1 MRRSIGLVVGGLA
14 LATLVGAPAQAA
26 DAAKGKRVFNKCKA
40 CHFLDKPKSKL
51 GPHLVGII
59 GRPSAAV
66 EGFKY
71 SKAMRSA
78 NIVWDEKNLD
88 EFLAK
93 PKKFMKGTKMAF
105 RGLKKT
111 KDRDNVIAYIKEM
124 ASK

>member
-1 MRRSIGLVVGGLA
+1 MRRSIGLVVGIVA
-14 LATLVGAPAQAA
+14 LATLAGTPALAG

-78 NIVWDEKNLD
+78 KIVWDEETLD
-88 EFLAK
+88 AFLTK
-93 PKKFMKGTKMAF
+93 PKKFMKGTKMSF
-105 RGLKKT
+105 QGLKKP
-111 KDRDNVIAYIKEM
+111 KDRANVIAYIKEM
-124 ASK
+124 TSK